1 MLMNSINTC
10 MALFKGMSTVERSG
24 PPYTVVNE
32 ELVKR
37 DLLNEL
43 YTKKGER
50 VMRPNF
56 GSIIWD
62 LLMDPNTPD
71 LQEIVKE
78 DIERIVDRDP
88 RVEAKDI
95 RVFVGDNSIRA
106 EVEIFYNYIES
117 ADILYLEY
125 SDVSED
131 NL

>member
-1 MLMNSINTC
+1 MLMKSINTC

-24 PPYTVVNE
+24 PPYTLVDQ

-62 LLMDPNTPD
+62 LLMSPNTPD
-71 LQEIVKE
+71 LQEMVKE
-78 DIERIVDRDP
+78 DIERIVERDP
-88 RVEAKDI
+88 RVETKNI
-95 RVFVGDNSIRA
+95 NVFVGDNSIRA
-106 EVEIFYNYIES
+106 EVELFYNLIKDT
-117 ADILYLEY
+117 DILYLEY
-125 SDVSED
+125 SGVGEEI
-131 NL
+131 

>member
-1 MLMNSINTC
+1 MKSINTC

-24 PPYTVVNE
+24 PPYTLVDQ

-62 LLMDPNTPD
+62 LLMSPNTPD
-71 LQEIVKE
+71 LQEMVKE

-88 RVEAKDI
+88 RVETRNI
-95 RVFVGDNSIRA
+95 NVFVGDNSIRA
-106 EVEIFYNYIES
+106 EVELFYNLIKNT
-117 ADILYLEY
+117 DILYLEY
-125 SDVSED
+125 SGVGEEI
-131 NL
+131 

>member
-1 MLMNSINTC
+1 MLMKSINTC

-24 PPYTVVNE
+24 PPYTLVDQ

-62 LLMDPNTPD
+62 LLMSPNTPD
-71 LQEIVKE
+71 LQEMVKE

-88 RVEAKDI
+88 RVETRNI
-95 RVFVGDNSIRA
+95 NVFVGDNSIRA
-106 EVEIFYNYIES
+106 EVELFYNLIKNT
-117 ADILYLEY
+117 DILYLEY
-125 SDVSED
+125 SGVGEEI
-131 NL
+131 